1 MRFSAPSRV
10 DAVALWYRSGA
21 KATNP
26 AVASRS
32 HRPLKKS
39 FRPHH
44 AWRTR
49 RAGPLPVFGTARYPE
64 TFPSGLLSST
74 IVIFHIAV
82 TGEWPIRHLN
92 LRLNGHRRST
102 PPVRT
107 QKEDGSDSNTR
118 LPHSTIRRSSQYSV
132 KCRKPAARWC
142 EESGLLKGLPPIW
155 RLALHDGH
163 PFDHAREGPRV
174 PTTCH
179 VPAQALTAGPSR
191 RCRLRGTSRQRS
203 SIRGPG
209 APRAR
214 KGRIG
219 IRLEGSSVRS
229 GVGSKGLRICRSKS

>member
-10 DAVALWYRSGA
+10 DAVAPWYRSGA

-32 HRPLKKS
+32 QRPLKKS

-49 RAGPLPVFGTARYPE
+49 RPGPLPVFGTARYPE

-92 LRLNGHRRST
+92 LRLNGHGTST

-107 QKEDGSDSNTR
+107 QRRTDRIRTRAITFHNPSFLTIFREMPQAGGSVE
-118 LPHSTIRRSSQYSV
+118 RRV
-132 KCRKPAARWC
+132 
-142 EESGLLKGLPPIW
+142 
-155 RLALHDGH
+155 
-163 PFDHAREGPRV
+163 
-174 PTTCH
+174 
-179 VPAQALTAGPSR
+179 
-191 RCRLRGTSRQRS
+191 
-203 SIRGPG
+203 
-209 APRAR
+209 
-214 KGRIG
+214 RIA
-219 IRLEGSSVRS
+219 
-229 GVGSKGLRICRSKS
+229 

>member
-10 DAVALWYRSGA
+10 DAVAPWYRSGA

-32 HRPLKKS
+32 HRPFKKS

-155 RLALHDGH
+155 SACS
-163 PFDHAREGPRV
+163 PRWPSLRSCERRSSRSDNV
-174 PTTCH
+174 PRSCTGAYRRA
-179 VPAQALTAGPSR
+179 VSSMPPSR
-191 RCRLRGTSRQRS
+191 DFKTALLDPRS
-203 SIRGPG
+203 WRST
-209 APRAR
+209 RA
-214 KGRIG
+214 
-219 IRLEGSSVRS
+219 
-229 GVGSKGLRICRSKS
+229 